1 MGYLEAKNKI
11 RRVATH
17 LARRIKGEPRIIA
30 SLTSYPPRI
39 GTVDKA
45 IRSLLAQ
52 KTLPDK
58 IVLYLYEGDFPR
70 GERDLP
76 PQLRELFANDVV
88 VRWVDEDLK
97 SHKKWYWAFGDYPDD
112 LVVLFDDDLIYRNTL
127 IGELLDCHKRFPECV
142 CASRTHFIIFGENG
156 LFLPYGKWEM
166 EAPARYPE
174 LTFAPSV
181 QLFATTGA
189 GTLFPPRSLPD
200 EAFDRGAIRELC
212 MNADDVWIN
221 ELLRSCGGKVVAATE
236 NQALEYIP
244 DTQEVA
250 LCHENLDSGGNDGYF
265 RQIADSMH
273 GGEMGLFCLGYK
285 DPSFDALN
293 EKLLNRSRDGK

>member
-11 RRVATH
+11 RRAATH
-17 LARRIKGEPRIIA
+17 LVRRIKGEPRIIA

-112 LVVLFDDDLIYRNTL
+112 LVVLIYRNTL
-127 IGELLDCHKRFPECV
+127 IDKKTPLL
-142 CASRTHFIIFGENG
+142 
-156 LFLPYGKWEM
+156 
-166 EAPARYPE
+166 
-174 LTFAPSV
+174 
-181 QLFATTGA
+181 
-189 GTLFPPRSLPD
+189 
-200 EAFDRGAIRELC
+200 
-212 MNADDVWIN
+212 
-221 ELLRSCGGKVVAATE
+221 
-236 NQALEYIP
+236 
-244 DTQEVA
+244 
-250 LCHENLDSGGNDGYF
+250 
-265 RQIADSMH
+265 
-273 GGEMGLFCLGYK
+273 
-285 DPSFDALN
+285 
-293 EKLLNRSRDGK
+293 

>member
-11 RRVATH
+11 RRAATH
-17 LARRIKGEPRIIA
+17 LARRIKGEQRIIA

-97 SHKKWYWAFGDYPDD
+97 SHKKWYWTFGDYPDD
-112 LVVLFDDDLIYRNTL
+112 LVILFDDDLIYRNTL
-127 IGELLDCHKRFPECV
+127 IGSCWIATSDSPNVSAHREPIL
-142 CASRTHFIIFGENG
+142 
-156 LFLPYGKWEM
+156 LFLVRTDFSSRMANGKW
-166 EAPARYPE
+166 R
-174 LTFAPSV
+174 
-181 QLFATTGA
+181 
-189 GTLFPPRSLPD
+189 
-200 EAFDRGAIRELC
+200 
-212 MNADDVWIN
+212 
-221 ELLRSCGGKVVAATE
+221 LR
-236 NQALEYIP
+236 P
-244 DTQEVA
+244 DT
-250 LCHENLDSGGNDGYF
+250 LNLPSLQVCSFLRQLEQVPCFRLTPCPMRHLTGKLSGNY
-265 RQIADSMH
+265 A
-273 GGEMGLFCLGYK
+273 
-285 DPSFDALN
+285 
-293 EKLLNRSRDGK
+293 